1 MKMTLN
7 EVASAVHSQTDLGA
21 WGTRIVTSV
30 TFDTRQLQSGG
41 LFVPLIA
48 QRDGHDFVDAA
59 IKNGAVGSF
68 WQAGHANQPV
78 DFPTIEVADT
88 QTAFIEL
95 AKYYLH
101 KVNPRVIAVTGSNG
115 KTTTKDM
122 IAAILATQSNTH
134 KTVANYNNEI
144 GVPYTILGMDT
155 NTENLVLEM
164 GMDRPGQL
172 HKMST
177 IAEPDIAVI
186 TMIGEAHIEFFGTR
200 DKIADAKMEIV
211 DGLKADGTLIYD
223 GDEPLLR
230 ERITDELAT
239 KTFGQTAADDLF
251 AMDVVPEKTQTSFL
265 TNEWPDKKFVLPLM
279 GGYNVNNALAAIAV
293 GQQIHVPV
301 NQMITA
307 LKNFKVTAE
316 RTEWLK
322 GFNGCDILSDVYNSN
337 PTAVKEVLKNFVAIP
352 TIGERKVVLG
362 DMLELGQQ
370 SQLLHAQLAEDLDP
384 TDIQEVFLYGKDI
397 AALYDALQSKYSV
410 ERLHYYALADK
421 DLMIEDIKASLA
433 PEDMIL
439 LKASHGLHLED
450 VVAHLI

>member
-1 MKMTLN
+1 M
-7 EVASAVHSQTDLGA
+7 
-21 WGTRIVTSV
+21 
-30 TFDTRQLQSGG
+30 
-41 LFVPLIA
+41 
-48 QRDGHDFVDAA
+48 
-59 IKNGAVGSF
+59 
-68 WQAGHANQPV
+68 
-78 DFPTIEVADT
+78 
-88 QTAFIEL
+88 
-95 AKYYLH
+95 
-101 KVNPRVIAVTGSNG
+101 
-115 KTTTKDM
+115 
-122 IAAILATQSNTH
+122 
-134 KTVANYNNEI
+134 
-144 GVPYTILGMDT
+144 
-155 NTENLVLEM
+155 
-164 GMDRPGQL
+164 
-172 HKMST
+172 
-177 IAEPDIAVI
+177 
-186 TMIGEAHIEFFGTR
+186 
-200 DKIADAKMEIV
+200 
-211 DGLKADGTLIYD
+211 
-223 GDEPLLR
+223 
-230 ERITDELAT
+230 
-239 KTFGQTAADDLF
+239 
-251 AMDVVPEKTQTSFL
+251 
-265 TNEWPDKKFVLPLM
+265 
-279 GGYNVNNALAAIAV
+279 NNALAAIAV